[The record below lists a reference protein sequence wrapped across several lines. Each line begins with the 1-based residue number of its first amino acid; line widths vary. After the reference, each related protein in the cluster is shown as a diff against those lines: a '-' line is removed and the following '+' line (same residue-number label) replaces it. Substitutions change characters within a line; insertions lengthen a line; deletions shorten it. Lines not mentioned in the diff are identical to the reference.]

1 MNIDITDPG
10 YCEKTTVLQSLFEV
24 NDPELGI
31 NIVDL
36 GLVYGIFINEE
47 YKTIRIEMTL
57 STRSC
62 PLGGII
68 TGHVKVAVDDAM
80 PGYDTTVELVWEP
93 KWNADKVSAEG
104 KAQLGW

>member
-1 MNIDITDPG
+1 MTIDITDPD
-10 YCEKTTVLQSLFEV
+10 YSEKTTILQSLFEV

-36 GLVYGIFINEE
+36 GLVYAIFINKEQ
-47 YKTIRIEMTL
+47 KTIKVEMTL

-68 TGHVKVAVDDAM
+68 TGHAKVAVDEAM
-80 PGYDTTVELVWEP
+80 QGYNTTVELVWEP
-93 KWNADKVSAEG
+93 KWNADKVSAQG
-104 KAQLGW
+104 KEQLGW